1 MDAVHAADAVLRP
14 KSPGGDSLTKSTDS
28 LSREQRLT
36 TIKMASHPSGSTGS
50 TAAVAP
56 PPPPPQTSTVSGKK
70 VRKDVT
76 LHFLLFFTEKNNLKQ
91 KLIRNIIM
99 TLCITK

>member
-14 KSPGGDSLTKSTDS
+14 KSPGAESLTKSTES

-50 TAAVAP
+50 AAAAAP
-56 PPPPPQTSTVSGKK
+56 PPPPPQTSTVRGKK
-70 VRKDVT
+70 VRK
-76 LHFLLFFTEKNNLKQ
+76 KA
-91 KLIRNIIM
+91 IM
-99 TLCITK
+99 VHRFVHLT

>member
-56 PPPPPQTSTVSGKK
+56 PPPQTSTVSGKM

-76 LHFLLFFTEKNNLKQ
+76 LHFLLFSRKKITSNKN
-91 KLIRNIIM
+91 
-99 TLCITK
+99 